1 MVNFLFF
8 LTLGLRG
15 VAEESVRPDFH
26 DPVALKGII
35 AKAVQLEAV
44 KKADGSMQY
53 LEPLELSSYQGSGW
67 GVVYHENRKLRFLAQ
82 FKNGKVNGF
91 SFSCYPSGQA
101 MAEAYV
107 IDGKP
112 EGLQVSWFGNGLKS
126 SEANFKDGRLE
137 GLSAFWYESG
147 RPKAELKYKDGQL
160 DGPST
165 DWYGNGFKK
174 E

>member
-8 LTLGLRG
+8 SSPWAWGF
-15 VAEESVRPDFH
+15 AEKSERPDFH
-26 DPVALKGII
+26 DPVVLKGII

-101 MAEAYV
+101 MAEACV
-107 IDGKP
+107 IEESPKGFRSLGSETAGKVRRQTSRT
-112 EGLQVSWFGNGLKS
+112 EGWKGFLLFGTQ
-126 SEANFKDGRLE
+126 AV
-137 GLSAFWYESG
+137 A
-147 RPKAELKYKDGQL
+147 PK
-160 DGPST
+160 P
-165 DWYGNGFKK
+165 N
-174 E
+174 